1 VRSKTIAFLLGF
13 SVLAGAACSS
23 KGGGAAV
30 NGVGGAPGA
39 GGQMDGGGD
48 GAAVVDA
55 AAADVTPTP
64 PFTPTFHMG
73 ADITWVPHDEYYGA
87 TYVDTDGTPKDI
99 LALMKNHG
107 MNSVRLRTFVD
118 PKAPDGYDQFDGFG
132 DQAHTVAMAQRVKQA
147 GMGLLIS
154 MHYSDNWAD
163 PGKQCV
169 PVAWQQDTF
178 EQMTKHVHDYTFGL
192 MTALRNAGATPDL
205 VQIGNEITPGMLFSI
220 CDTYGIPTA
229 NSAVNGSAS
238 NWANLGTLLK
248 AGIAAVKEV
257 DPRIKT
263 VLHIDKGG
271 EVNASVGW
279 IRNAQAQGVEFDV
292 FADTSYVRWQGQPSS
307 WQDTF
312 TTLADMFPNLSFII
326 PEYGNETATSPATPS
341 TMKLANDIIFG
352 IAGNRGLGTWIYE
365 PEHPAQSGIGIG
377 LFMSTPIDGGIS
389 DTWPVFTALPPA
401 MTVYDDL
408 KVAYAGRL

>member
-1 VRSKTIAFLLGF
+1 
-13 SVLAGAACSS
+13 
-23 KGGGAAV
+23 
-30 NGVGGAPGA
+30 
-39 GGQMDGGGD
+39 
-48 GAAVVDA
+48 
-55 AAADVTPTP
+55 
-64 PFTPTFHMG
+64 
-73 ADITWVPHDEYYGA
+73 
-87 TYVDTDGTPKDI
+87 
-99 LALMKNHG
+99 
-107 MNSVRLRTFVD
+107 
-118 PKAPDGYDQFDGFG
+118 
-132 DQAHTVAMAQRVKQA
+132 
-147 GMGLLIS
+147 
-154 MHYSDNWAD
+154 
-163 PGKQCV
+163 
-169 PVAWQQDTF
+169 
-178 EQMTKHVHDYTFGL
+178 
-192 MTALRNAGATPDL
+192 
-205 VQIGNEITPGMLFSI
+205 
-220 CDTYGIPTA
+220 
-229 NSAVNGSAS
+229 
-238 NWANLGTLLK
+238 LLK

-271 EVNASVGW
+271 EVNASAGW

-341 TMKLANDIIFG
+341 TMQLANDIIFG